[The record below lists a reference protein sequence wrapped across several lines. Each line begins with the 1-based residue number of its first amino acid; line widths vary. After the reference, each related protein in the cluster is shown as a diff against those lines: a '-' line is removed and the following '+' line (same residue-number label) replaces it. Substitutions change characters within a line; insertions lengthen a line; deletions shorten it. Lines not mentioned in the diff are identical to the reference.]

1 MTSTA
6 ASAPTDMS
14 ERSDREIPR
23 WRLHVLRAIALLFV
37 VSGFFSY
44 SEMLIHASATDR
56 ATIKAFL
63 TCLWLMP
70 FLAVRFPLKMLPIF
84 FFKSTPDGRSFR

>member
-6 ASAPTDMS
+6 ASAPPDMN

-23 WRLHVLRAIALLFV
+23 WRLNVLRAIAFLFV

-44 SEMLIHASATDR
+44 PEMLIHASATDR
-56 ATIKAFL
+56 GMITVQD
-63 TCLWLMP
+63 CLNDT
-70 FLAVRFPLKMLPIF
+70 
-84 FFKSTPDGRSFR
+84 SS